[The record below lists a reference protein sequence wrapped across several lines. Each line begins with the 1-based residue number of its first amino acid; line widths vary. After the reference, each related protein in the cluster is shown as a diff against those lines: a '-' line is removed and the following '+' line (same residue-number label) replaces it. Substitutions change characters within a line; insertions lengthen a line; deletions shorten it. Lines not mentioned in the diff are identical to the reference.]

1 MVQAND
7 VNLYENPEL
16 INCSDVFAFE
26 PQGVTI
32 SVAGSINIIFAS

>member
-1 MVQAND
+1 MLQAND
-7 VNLYENPEL
+7 MNLYENPDL
-16 INCSDVFAFE
+16 VNCSDVFSFE